1 MDQGIQ
7 ATLLEKS
14 SSKVSPTIFE
24 DEITNIN
31 TMWIGL
37 TDRPKKGWQ
46 GLCAILNGHR
56 SNNSSSDDDDDDDEV
71 SLIIDRCRCR
81 LDSEEIHDGID
92 QPVRLRHGPL

>member
-1 MDQGIQ
+1 MCFLPDHRGDIISLLGGDIPMDQGIQ

-56 SNNSSSDDDDDDDEV
+56 SNNSSSDDDDDE
-71 SLIIDRCRCR
+71 RRKY
-81 LDSEEIHDGID
+81 H
-92 QPVRLRHGPL
+92 